1 MKCPLQIIAGLHSGD
16 TLNPALMDCL
26 KEECAWWHEGLEE
39 CCLRVLTDDIS
50 TINGTLL
57 NQSVNSRRKPWHFNS
72 LSW

>member
-1 MKCPLQIIAGLHSGD
+1 MKCPLSNFGLHPSTTGERMS
-16 TLNPALMDCL
+16 PADCL

-57 NQSVNSRRKPWHFNS
+57 NQSLDKEKRQ
-72 LSW
+72 